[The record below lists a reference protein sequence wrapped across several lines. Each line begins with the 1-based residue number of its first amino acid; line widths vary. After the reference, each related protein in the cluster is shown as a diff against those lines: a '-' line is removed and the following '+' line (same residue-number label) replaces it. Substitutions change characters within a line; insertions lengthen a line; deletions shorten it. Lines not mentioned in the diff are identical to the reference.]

1 MTLVRHYA
9 KRSKTLGPAER
20 AAMISV
26 LGTLR
31 GAAAQCADPVPDCN
45 SISQKWDQLLEA
57 WATVLILV
65 QRVKSTNYNIR
76 EQRFDLI
83 NILAS
88 ISQILNRRITTSG
101 KNL

>member
-31 GAAAQCADPVPDCN
+31 EAAQSGDPFPDCN
-45 SISQKWDQLLEA
+45 SVSQKWDQHSEA
-57 WATVLILV
+57 WTTV
-65 QRVKSTNYNIR
+65 RYDTNFSTARKKHQWQYPKTMIWFN
-76 EQRFDLI
+76 
-83 NILAS
+83 
-88 ISQILNRRITTSG
+88 
-101 KNL
+101 